1 MCMRSNTF
9 KVTKSKALYPALTVH
24 QLSVFLSAV
33 VIVPLFPGCMCNLS
47 GVQPAMCPGG
57 DAACL
62 CDPATGACPC
72 LPNVLGATCDQC
84 ASGYWD
90 LASGKGCQTCD
101 CDPKNSQSNQCN
113 QARKLLFSRNWGAGV
128 LTWQSGDPLI
138 NEDRFFVIFPKT
150 KKFFGSL

>member
-1 MCMRSNTF
+1 MGFISN
-9 KVTKSKALYPALTVH
+9 SDCP
-24 QLSVFLSAV
+24 SAV
-33 VIVPLFPGCMCNLS
+33 CITVCCSNCPSFPGCTCNS
-47 GVQPAMCPGG
+47 AGVHPAMCPGG

-90 LASGKGCQTCD
+90 LASGEGCQTCD

-113 QARKLLFSRNWGAGV
+113 QVRKLLCFPGV

-138 NEDRFFVIFPKT
+138 NEDCFLSHSLKT
-150 KKFFGSL
+150 KNSLEVCSWCNHTVSH

>member
-1 MCMRSNTF
+1 MYEIT
-9 KVTKSKALYPALTVH
+9 VPKSKPTVWSLYPALVVH
-24 QLSVFLSAV
+24 QLSVLLPAV
-33 VIVPLFPGCMCNLS
+33 VIVPLFPGCTCNLA
-47 GVQPAMCPGG
+47 GVHPAMCPGG

-72 LPNVLGATCDQC
+72 LPNVLGATCDHC

-113 QARKLLFSRNWGAGV
+113 QARKLLCFPGTRV
-128 LTWQSGDPLI
+128 LVFRHGKVGTL
-138 NEDRFFVIFPKT
+138 
-150 KKFFGSL
+150 L

>member
-1 MCMRSNTF
+1 MRLNMF
-9 KVTKSKALYPALTVH
+9 KVPESKPRVWVSYPALVVH
-24 QLSVFLSAV
+24 QLSVLLPAV
-33 VIVPLFPGCMCNLS
+33 VIIPLFPGCTCNLA
-47 GVQPAMCPGG
+47 GVHPAMCPGG

-84 ASGYWD
+84 APGYWD

-113 QARKLLFSRNWGAGV
+113 QARKFLCFPGTRVLVFWHGKLGTLL
-128 LTWQSGDPLI
+128 
-138 NEDRFFVIFPKT
+138 
-150 KKFFGSL
+150 